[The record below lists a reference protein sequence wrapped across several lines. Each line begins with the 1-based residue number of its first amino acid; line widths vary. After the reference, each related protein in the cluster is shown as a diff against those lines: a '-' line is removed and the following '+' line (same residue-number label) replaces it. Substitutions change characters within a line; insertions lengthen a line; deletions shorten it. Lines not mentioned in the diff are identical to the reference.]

1 MASVDN
7 KWSHKRLTLTR
18 LNKSVP
24 QMPDLITVFVVDGDQ
39 SVRRAMS
46 RLMRAVGFRAVC
58 LNSLDALLQENLPT
72 SGAIILLDVDTAR
85 QFSVALQEPF
95 KSGGLTLPVIFLTDC
110 DSERT
115 RREARQMGASG
126 YFRKP
131 VDEQALSDAITF
143 AVRRKTNH
151 DMNERATTS
160 HSSNGMK

>member
-1 MASVDN
+1 MVSAAYMRLHN
-7 KWSHKRLTLTR
+7 RLTPIR

-39 SVRRAMS
+39 SVRRAMT
-46 RLMRAVGFRAVC
+46 RLMKAVGFRAVC
-58 LNSLDALLQENLPT
+58 LQSLDALLQENLPT
-72 SGAIILLDVDTAR
+72 NGAVILLDVHTAK
-85 QFSVALQEPF
+85 QFSATLQEPF
-95 KSGGLTLPVIFLTDC
+95 KSGGLTLPVIYLTDC

-151 DMNERATTS
+151 EMNELTTIS
-160 HSSNGMK
+160 HPSTK